1 MLDERVRLLRG
12 ISTSILTENLQASPG
27 SQLSKRAFSFQPYP
41 NFFSLRRFYACKI
54 LLSLHFV
61 QPFFNRK
68 YFMAYAVIQT
78 GGKQYRV
85 ESGNEIEVEKLD
97 VEPGAALEISEVLL
111 VSDGGNLHLGA
122 PFVDGATVKVTVVD
136 QFKDDKVIAFKFRRR
151 KGYHRTVGHR
161 RRLTTLKIESISTK

>member
-1 MLDERVRLLRG
+1 MRVVPNQAPYARPTSTRAESLRADHANP
-12 ISTSILTENLQASPG
+12 I
-27 SQLSKRAFSFQPYP
+27 SKRGVSFVDLS
-41 NFFSLRRFYACKI
+41 FFLNRIFTLANIFCPSIFLRPSFKGK
-54 LLSLHFV
+54 
-61 QPFFNRK
+61 N
-68 YFMAYAVIQT
+68 FMAYAVIQT

-111 VSDGGNLHLGA
+111 VSDGSNLHVGT
-122 PFVDGATVKVTVVD
+122 PFVDGASVKVTVVD

>member
-54 LLSLHFV
+54 LLSLHFDRL
-61 QPFFNRK
+61 FFNRK

-111 VSDGGNLHLGA
+111 VSDGGNLHVGA
-122 PFVDGATVKVTVVD
+122 PFVDGATVKATVVD